1 MIDPLLNKILRQPL
15 ALAAKPL
22 VRIGIAANQVTVF
35 GFILGILA
43 VPAIIA
49 AQFNLA
55 LALILLN
62 RLSDGLDGAVA
73 RQTHTTDAGGFLDIS
88 LDFIFYSA
96 IVFAFIASH
105 PEQNAIAG
113 SLLMLSFTATGSC
126 FLAFAI
132 MASKHHIDNPQYP
145 NKSMHYMGGLAE
157 GFETIVVLC
166 LFCLFPEQF
175 VLIALFYAAV
185 CCITAGVRIVTGY
198 QTLNKLGKE
207 LKNLKRI

>member
-1 MIDPLLNKILRQPL
+1 MIDPLLNKILRP
-15 ALAAKPL
+15 ALAIAVKPL
-22 VRIGIAANQVTVF
+22 IRFGITANQVTVF

-49 AQFNLA
+49 DQFSLA
-55 LALILLN
+55 LVLIILN
-62 RLSDGLDGAVA
+62 RVSDGLDGAVA

-105 PEQNAIAG
+105 PEQNALAG

-132 MASKHHIDNPQYP
+132 MASKHNIDNPQYP

-166 LFCLFPEQF
+166 LFCLFPEHF
-175 VLIALFYAAV
+175 VLIALVYAAA
-185 CCITAGVRIVTGY
+185 CCITAGVRIVSGY
-198 QTLNKLGKE
+198 QTLVRLG
-207 LKNLKRI
+207 

>member
-1 MIDPLLNKILRQPL
+1 MIDPLLNKILRLPL

-22 VRIGIAANQVTVF
+22 IRFGIMADQVTIF
-35 GFILGILA
+35 GFILGIMA
-43 VPAIIA
+43 VPAIMNQ
-49 AQFNLA
+49 QFTLA
-55 LALILLN
+55 LILILLN
-62 RLSDGLDGAVA
+62 RLCDGLDGAVA
-73 RQTHTTDAGGFLDIS
+73 LQTHTSDAGGFLDIS

-96 IVFAFIASH
+96 IVFAFIVSH

-132 MASKHHIDNPQYP
+132 MASKHNIDNPHYP

-166 LFCLFPEQF
+166 LFCLFPEHF
-175 VLIALFYAAV
+175 VPIALVYTAA
-185 CCITAGVRIVTGY
+185 CCITVGVRIVTGY
-198 QTLNKLGKE
+198 RTLNGL
-207 LKNLKRI
+207 N

>member
-1 MIDPLLNKILRQPL
+1 MIDPLLNKIIRPPL

-22 VRIGIAANQVTVF
+22 IRLGISADQVTFF
-35 GFILGILA
+35 GFVLGMLA

-49 AQFNLA
+49 EQFNLA
-55 LALILLN
+55 LVLILLN
-62 RLSDGLDGAVA
+62 RVCDGLDGAVA
-73 RQTHTTDAGGFLDIS
+73 RQTHTSDAGGFLDIS

-96 IVFAFIASH
+96 IVFAFIVSH
-105 PEQNAIAG
+105 PEQNAVAG

-126 FLAFAI
+126 FLAFAT
-132 MASKHHIDNPQYP
+132 MASKHNIDNPHYP

-166 LFCLFPEQF
+166 LFCLVPQHF
-175 VLIALFYAAV
+175 VPIALVYTAA

-198 QTLNKLGKE
+198 KTLNRLE
-207 LKNLKRI
+207 

>member
-1 MIDPLLNKILRQPL
+1 MLDPYLNKIIRPPL

-22 VRIGIAANQVTVF
+22 ISLGITADQVTIF
-35 GFILGILA
+35 GFVLGMLA

-49 AQFNLA
+49 EQFNLA
-55 LALILLN
+55 LGLILLN
-62 RLSDGLDGAVA
+62 RMCDGLDGAVA
-73 RQTHTTDAGGFLDIS
+73 RQTISTDAGGFLDIS

-96 IVFAFIASH
+96 IVFAFIVSH
-105 PEQNAIAG
+105 PEQNAVAG

-132 MASKHHIDNPQYP
+132 MASKHNIDNPQYP

-166 LFCLFPEQF
+166 LFCLVPEHF
-175 VLIALFYAAV
+175 VPIALIYAAA
-185 CCITAGVRIVTGY
+185 CCITAGIRIVMGY
-198 QTLNKLGKE
+198 QTLSKLSEK
-207 LKNLKRI
+207 

>member
-1 MIDPLLNKILRQPL
+1 MIDPLLNKILRPPL

-22 VRIGIAANQVTVF
+22 VRFGITANQVTIF
-35 GFILGILA
+35 GFVLGMLA

-49 AQFNLA
+49 EQFSLA
-55 LALILLN
+55 LTLILLN

-96 IVFAFIASH
+96 IVFAFIVSH
-105 PEQNAIAG
+105 PEQNALAG

-132 MASKHHIDNPQYP
+132 MASKHNIDNPQYP
-145 NKSMHYMGGLAE
+145 NKSLHYMGGLAE

-166 LFCLFPEQF
+166 LFCLFPEYF
-175 VLIALFYAAV
+175 VPIALVYAAA
-185 CCITAGVRIVTGY
+185 CCITAGVRVVTGY
-198 QTLNKLGKE
+198 QTLNRLG
-207 LKNLKRI
+207 

>member
-1 MIDPLLNKILRQPL
+1 ML
-15 ALAAKPL
+15 
-22 VRIGIAANQVTVF
+22 
-35 GFILGILA
+35 
-43 VPAIIA
+43 
-49 AQFNLA
+49 
-55 LALILLN
+55 
-62 RLSDGLDGAVA
+62 GAVA

-96 IVFAFIASH
+96 IVLAFIVSH
-105 PEQNAIAG
+105 PEQNAVAG

-132 MASKHHIDNPQYP
+132 MASQHNIDNPQYP

-166 LFCLFPEQF
+166 LFCLFPEHF
-175 VLIALFYAAV
+175 VPIALVYTAA

-198 QTLNKLGKE
+198 RTLNRLG
-207 LKNLKRI
+207 

>member
-1 MIDPLLNKILRQPL
+1 MLDPLLNKILRPPL
-15 ALAAKPL
+15 AIAAKPL
-22 VRIGIAANQVTVF
+22 IRLGITADQVTIF
-35 GFILGILA
+35 GFVLGILA

-49 AQFNLA
+49 EQFNLA
-55 LALILLN
+55 LVLILLN
-62 RLSDGLDGAVA
+62 RVCDGLDGAVA
-73 RQTHTTDAGGFLDIS
+73 RQTNSSDAGGFLDIS

-96 IVFAFIASH
+96 IVFAFIVSH
-105 PEQNAIAG
+105 PEQNAVAG

-132 MASKHHIDNPQYP
+132 MASKHNIDNPQYP

-166 LFCLFPEQF
+166 LFCLVPQHF
-175 VLIALFYAAV
+175 VPIALVYTAA

-198 QTLNKLGKE
+198 QTLNKLG
-207 LKNLKRI
+207 

>member
-1 MIDPLLNKILRQPL
+1 MIDPLLNKALRPLL

-22 VRIGIAANQVTVF
+22 IRFGLTANQITIF
-35 GFILGILA
+35 GFFMGLLA

-49 AQFNLA
+49 EHFSLA
-55 LALILLN
+55 LGLILLN
-62 RLSDGLDGAVA
+62 RICDGLDGAIA
-73 RQTHTTDAGGFLDIS
+73 RQTHTTDAGGFLDIT

-96 IVFAFIASH
+96 IPFAFIVSH
-105 PEQNAIAG
+105 PEQNALAG

-132 MASKHHIDNPQYP
+132 MASKHNIDNPQYP

-166 LFCLFPEQF
+166 LFCIFPEHF
-175 VLIALFYAAV
+175 VPIALVYAAA

-198 QTLNKLGKE
+198 QTLNKLG
-207 LKNLKRI
+207 

>member
-1 MIDPLLNKILRQPL
+1 MIDPLLNKILRPSL

-22 VRIGIAANQVTVF
+22 IGLGISANQVTIF
-35 GFILGILA
+35 GFFLGILA
-43 VPAIIA
+43 VPVIIA
-49 AQFNLA
+49 EQFNLA
-55 LALILLN
+55 LVLILLN
-62 RLSDGLDGAVA
+62 RVCDGLDGAVA
-73 RQTHTTDAGGFLDIS
+73 RQTRTTDAGGFLDIS

-96 IVFAFIASH
+96 IVFAFIFSY

-132 MASKHHIDNPQYP
+132 MASKYNIDNPQYP

-166 LFCLFPEQF
+166 LFCLFPESF
-175 VLIALFYAAV
+175 VPIALIYALA
-185 CCITAGVRIVTGY
+185 CSITAGVRIVTGF
-198 QTLNKLGKE
+198 QTLNRLG
-207 LKNLKRI
+207 

>member
-1 MIDPLLNKILRQPL
+1 MIDPLLNKIFRPTL

-22 VRIGIAANQVTVF
+22 IRLGITANQVTVF
-35 GFILGILA
+35 GFVLGLMA

-49 AQFNLA
+49 EYFDLA
-55 LALILLN
+55 LVLILLN
-62 RLSDGLDGAVA
+62 RFSDGLDGAIA
-73 RQTHTTDAGGFLDIS
+73 RQTQTTDAGGFLDIS

-96 IVFAFIASH
+96 IPFAFIVSH
-105 PEQNAIAG
+105 PEQNAVAG

-132 MASKHHIDNPQYP
+132 MASKHNINNPQYP

-166 LFCLFPEQF
+166 LFCLFPENF
-175 VLIALFYAAV
+175 IPIALVYTAA
-185 CCITAGVRIVTGY
+185 CFITAGVRIVTGY
-198 QTLNKLGKE
+198 QTLNRLG
-207 LKNLKRI
+207 